1 MQFSLRFFGLVLAAG
16 VFFSLAETRIAQAS
30 PPPPTPTPTVSPPAL
45 SPTPAAA
52 PSSLEIIAKDGGG
65 TERHLRS
72 HQGVVEQL
80 CVNANQTVA
89 VTLQF
94 PGDKVGA
101 RLIVTCLDGGEVIG
115 GNPVVLPNGKALF
128 TFHAGSAPGLY
139 RLPVYVGGDQYRLE
153 FYVIDP
159 AHPRNPRLRSH
170 N

>member
-1 MQFSLRFFGLVLAAG
+1 MQFPVRFFGLALATG
-16 VFFSLAETRIAQAS
+16 VFLCLAETRIAHAL
-30 PPPPTPTPTVSPPAL
+30 PPLTPTPAVSPPA
-45 SPTPAAA
+45 
-52 PSSLEIIAKDGGG
+52 IDGGG
-65 TERHLRS
+65 TQRHLRS

-80 CVNANQTVA
+80 CLNANQTVA

-94 PGDKVGA
+94 PAEKVGA
-101 RLIVTCLDGGEVIG
+101 RLTVTCLDGGEVIG

-159 AHPRNPRLRSH
+159 ARPRNPRLRSH
-170 N
+170 H

>member
-1 MQFSLRFFGLVLAAG
+1 MQFPLRFFGLVLTTV
-16 VFFSLAETRIAQAS
+16 VFFSLAETRIAHAL
-30 PPPPTPTPTVSPPAL
+30 PPPAPTPAVSPPAI

-52 PSSLEIIAKDGGG
+52 PSSLEMIARDGGG

-80 CVNANQTVA
+80 SINANQTVA

-94 PGDKVGA
+94 PNDKVGA
-101 RLIVTCLDGGEVIG
+101 RLTVTCLDGGEVVG

-128 TFHAGSAPGLY
+128 TFHAGAAPGLY
-139 RLPVYVGGDQYRLE
+139 RVPVYVGGDQYRLE

-159 AHPRNPRLRSH
+159 TRPRNPRLRPH

>member
-1 MQFSLRFFGLVLAAG
+1 MQFPVRFFGLALATG
-16 VFFSLAETRIAQAS
+16 VFLCLAETRSAHAL
-30 PPPPTPTPTVSPPAL
+30 PPPPTPTPAVSPPAL

-52 PSSLEIIAKDGGG
+52 PSSLEMIANDGGG
-65 TERHLRS
+65 TQRHLRS

-94 PGDKVGA
+94 PSDKVGA
-101 RLIVTCLDGGEVIG
+101 RLTVTCLDGGEVIG

-139 RLPVYVGGDQYRLE
+139 RLPIYLGGDQYRLE